1 MFLQLLFSIL
11 FFSFQQQEISV
22 IDEKT
27 NNPLELVHLT
37 FYKNG
42 KVLTTSATNE
52 KGLLI
57 TNFAYDSL
65 RTSILGYESKTIKN
79 LANNSIVIKLSE
91 SILNIEEVVLTN
103 SKKTKIIGD
112 WNTKGKKDRGF
123 YTKEVYS
130 ILIEN
135 NSVENYKPISLLV
148 NFKEVPKKAVVA
160 FKFYS
165 ILIEH
170 HKYFDQIDKEIFY
183 LDIKIPSKDGLLGVL
198 EFELARNTVGIY
210 EFDLSTLDFD
220 LPKEG
225 FLVSPMTLKVFDDEG
240 EIIKKPSNELI
251 PKIYSHK
258 TELNN
263 LCEKYFIKGVERWR
277 NIYQERKKH
286 RERHPV
292 GLFPTTKYYT
302 PTIAL
307 KAEVLVE

>member
-1 MFLQLLFSIL
+1 MFLQLLFSVL

-22 IDEKT
+22 LDENT
-27 NNPLELVHLT
+27 NKPLELVHLT

-52 KGLLI
+52 KGLFV

-79 LANNSIVIKLSE
+79 LSNNSIVIKLSE
-91 SILNIEEVVLTN
+91 TILNIDEVVLTN

-112 WNTKGKKDRGF
+112 WNTNGKKDRGF

-135 NSVENYKPISLLV
+135 NHDENYKPISLLV

-165 ILIEH
+165 ILKEH
-170 HKYFDQIDKEIFY
+170 RKYFEQKDKEIFY
-183 LDIKIPSKDGLLGVL
+183 LDIKIPNNDGLLGIL
-198 EFELARNTVGIY
+198 EFEVPKNIIGIY
-210 EFDLSTLDFD
+210 EFDLSTLNFD

-225 FLVSPMTLKVFDDEG
+225 FFVSPMTMKIYDEDDVLV
-240 EIIKKPSNELI
+240 KNPSNELI

-258 TELNN
+258 TEFNN
-263 LCEKYFIKGVERWR
+263 ICEKYIIKGVDYWSNTHQLQRAHLER
-277 NIYQERKKH
+277 IF
-286 RERHPV
+286 V
-292 GLFPTTKYYT
+292 LFPTTKYYT

-307 KAEVLVE
+307 KTEVLLE

>member
-22 IDEKT
+22 IDENT
-27 NNPLELVHLT
+27 NKPLELVHLT

-52 KGLLI
+52 KGLFI

-65 RTSILGYESKTIKN
+65 QTSVLGYESKTIKN
-79 LANNSIVIKLSE
+79 LTNNSIVIKLSE
-91 SILNIEEVVLTN
+91 TILNIEEVILTN

-135 NSVENYKPISLLV
+135 NNVENYKPISLLV

-165 ILIEH
+165 ILKENR
-170 HKYFDQIDKEIFY
+170 KYFDQKDKEIFF
-183 LDIKIPSKDGLLGVL
+183 LDVKIPNKDGLLGIL
-198 EFELARNTVGIY
+198 EFEVPKNTIGIY
-210 EFDLSTLDFD
+210 EFDVSTLDFD

-225 FLVSPMTLKVFDDEG
+225 FFVSPMTMKIYDDDVLV
-240 EIIKKPSNELI
+240 KNPSSELI
-251 PKIYSHK
+251 PIIYSHK
-258 TELNN
+258 TEFNN
-263 LCEKYFIKGVERWR
+263 LCEKYIIKGVDYWS
-277 NIYQERKKH
+277 NIYQLQRAHLERIF
-286 RERHPV
+286 V
-292 GLFPTTKYYT
+292 LFPTTKYYT

-307 KAEVLVE
+307 KTEVLVE